1 MALLGLPGRGLLLRE
16 EEEVVVVGERGGGGV
31 GGRFWKGRWMLM
43 KAATAWTCGE
53 DWAWCRK

>member
-1 MALLGLPGRGLLLRE
+1 MEGLPGRGLA
-16 EEEVVVVGERGGGGV
+16 EVEGEVGGRVDEGGV

-53 DWAWCRK
+53 DWAWLRK